1 MSVALVTPNSAM
13 RIGSGQVAL
22 WTALRGSSTP
32 PPSGAGNPPPT
43 SIGNV
48 QAWWDASSVDA
59 FLDPNGN
66 PIMGW
71 NAAVGSLQNACEGG
85 CPLTPYSF
93 ETLTALP
100 TATPRLN
107 GQLGGLGLVAGGI
120 NTRAPALTPD
130 LGFIAATLTYGANTS
145 WTWYLV
151 WSRPNW
157 RQNSGRDDNPITL
170 ISLGSSPIL
179 QADSSGGGSRLVLF
193 PGASETVLTA
203 ALERRHTHSI
213 VLRYTLGVG
222 VDVWL
227 DTTQVATAAPVPLGL
242 AMGSVVLL
250 HDTTVQGGAQC
261 WLHEAAV
268 WTEAI
273 SNADVSNLLAFAT
286 RWVRGKRVGIMIV
299 VNGQSNAINYCLN
312 DGAAALLVQGIAW
325 YLGALAYNFLAT
337 TGSPSTYT
345 MESGNGIYLAV
356 DGTYPGSFLNDPGD
370 GSSPAGWQLGADGEA
385 DAAAIGAL
393 PEEDQGDVCAL
404 LWPWSE
410 TDSLRSYSEK
420 ATFMAAAERFLS
432 LSRGMLNEAPNVI
445 PLIWWNAI
453 PYGGYDG
460 MQMHREVVAALSTS
474 PSQNVFIGNPQTT
487 DSNPRNS
494 SWDPATGIATGGD
507 AAHRDAL
514 DNQRFARLAAPVA
527 ARAILA
533 AGRTDI
539 FTAIPGGVPTV
550 GGPTII
556 HAYEQNPSL
565 IILTIQHD
573 AGTDLIV
580 PLQAAVGAGFAV
592 MDGGTILNPGSI
604 ATAISCVRVDATH
617 LAVKLGQSLVNPSDS
632 CSLYYPYGNT
642 TIGRGNAVTDN
653 LSTLSSPTGW
663 NIAADLGSSW
673 ALNCPLAATTS
684 PIPLSDAPT

>member
-1 MSVALVTPNSAM
+1 MLLSWGQTCRCELVVGELRLDGSA
-13 RIGSGQVAL
+13 RIIGP
-22 WTALRGSSTP
+22 RP
-32 PPSGAGNPPPT
+32 PGTDGLSPA

-48 QAWWDASSVDA
+48 QAWWDASSVNG
-59 FLDPNGN
+59 FLDPSGN

-71 NAAVGSLQNACEGG
+71 NAPVGSLQNSCEGG
-85 CPLTPYSF
+85 CSLTPFSF
-93 ETLTALP
+93 GALAAPP

-120 NTRAPALTPD
+120 NTLAPALSPD
-130 LGFIAATLTYGANTS
+130 LGFVAETLSCGFGAP

-157 RQNSGRDDNPITL
+157 RQNSGRDANPITL
-170 ISLGSSPIL
+170 MTFGSSPVL
-179 QADSSGGGSRLVLF
+179 QADSCGGESRLVLF
-193 PGASETVLTA
+193 PGSAETVLWA
-203 ALERRHTHSI
+203 SLERRHTHSI
-213 VLRYTLGVG
+213 ILRYTLGVG

-227 DTTQVATAAPVPLGL
+227 DATQVAAAVPIPQGFG
-242 AMGSVVLL
+242 AGSIVLL

-268 WTEAI
+268 WAEAI

-286 RWVRGKRVGIMIV
+286 RWVRGKRTGIMIV

-325 YLGALAYNFLAT
+325 YLGALAYNFFAT
-337 TGSPSTYT
+337 TGSPNTYT

-385 DAAAIGAL
+385 DAAAIGTL
-393 PEEDQGDVCAL
+393 SEEDKGDVCAL

-420 ATFMAAAERFLS
+420 GTFIAAAERFLL
-432 LSRGMLNEAPNVI
+432 LSRDMLNEAPNSL

-460 MQMHREVVAALSTS
+460 MQMHREAVAALSAT

-507 AAHRDAL
+507 PAHRDAL

-539 FTAIPGGVPTV
+539 FTAIPSGVPSV
-550 GGPTII
+550 GGPAIT
-556 HAYEQNPSL
+556 HAYHRAL
-565 IILTIQHD
+565 RH
-573 AGTDLIV
+573 
-580 PLQAAVGAGFAV
+580 
-592 MDGGTILNPGSI
+592 
-604 ATAISCVRVDATH
+604 
-617 LAVKLGQSLVNPSDS
+617 
-632 CSLYYPYGNT
+632 
-642 TIGRGNAVTDN
+642 
-653 LSTLSSPTGW
+653 SS
-663 NIAADLGSSW
+663 
-673 ALNCPLAATTS
+673 
-684 PIPLSDAPT
+684 